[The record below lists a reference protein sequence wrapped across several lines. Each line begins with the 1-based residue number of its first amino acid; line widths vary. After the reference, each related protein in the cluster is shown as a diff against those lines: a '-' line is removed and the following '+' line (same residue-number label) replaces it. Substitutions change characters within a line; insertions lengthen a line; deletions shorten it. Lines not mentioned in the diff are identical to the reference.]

1 MKTIK
6 ETLAAIKAANMVG
19 RWTADYHEWRITFPQ
34 TDMPSAERREA
45 VAYYTPDND
54 DALATAQIMRER
66 FERTNPPIWQALDY
80 IGG

>member
-6 ETLAAIKAANMVG
+6 ETIAAIRAADMSG
-19 RWTADYHEWRITFPQ
+19 RWSPEFGEWRITFPQ
-34 TDMPSAERREA
+34 KDMPDAERREA

-54 DALATAQIMRER
+54 DALSSAQVMRER
-66 FERTNPPIWQALDY
+66 FERTNPPVWQVLNH